1 MKALFL
7 KDWLVMK
14 AQYKFYILVSSH
26 IVSDLEKLCDY
37 VAFLHGGKLL
47 LWEEKDRLAERYG
60 VIQCMEEEI
69 ADYGDAVKG
78 RRITP
83 YGAQILVDRTMLSDV
98 PEIMPVG
105 VEDLFVYLVKEERR

>member
-1 MKALFL
+1 M
-7 KDWLVMK
+7 
-14 AQYKFYILVSSH
+14 
-26 IVSDLEKLCDY
+26 
-37 VAFLHGGKLL
+37 
-47 LWEEKDRLAERYG
+47 
-60 VIQCMEEEI
+60 IQCMEEEI

-83 YGAQILVDRTMLSDV
+83 YGAQILVDRTRIPDS

>member
-1 MKALFL
+1 
-7 KDWLVMK
+7 
-14 AQYKFYILVSSH
+14 
-26 IVSDLEKLCDY
+26 
-37 VAFLHGGKLL
+37 VAFLHKGKLL

-69 ADYGDAVKG
+69 ADYGEAVKG

-83 YGAQILVDRTMLSDV
+83 YGAQILVDRSMLPDLAEV
-98 PEIMPVG
+98 MPVG